1 MSLLRFDFEGSV
13 KIFEKPIR
21 ELVARDLSEVLPIMK
36 AAEEAQ
42 KSGKYVAGF
51 VSYEAAPAFRS
62 NLKTKQPAENMP
74 LIWFGV
80 YDNFTTAPTEN
91 SDAAPLSFKMD
102 TDYQNYA
109 EKIAQ
114 IKAEIAAGNTYQINY
129 TVRLQ
134 SDVPSDFSAQ
144 ATFES
149 LQQVGKANYTAL
161 LETDEFQIISASPEL
176 FFKWKENI
184 LTTRPMKGTIRR
196 GSTEQADLEAH
207 DWLKNDPKNRA
218 ENVMIVDLLRNDLGM
233 IAVPGSVKVPKL
245 MTLEPYPTV
254 WQMTSTVTAETPPDT
269 SLTAVF
275 EALFPCGSITGAPKA
290 RTMEIISELEDS
302 PRGVYCGAIGFLEP
316 NGNAIFNV
324 PIRTIS
330 IADNKATYGVGG
342 GIVWDSDAESEFSE
356 IHAKSAIL
364 EKATK
369 FSLIEC
375 LRLEN
380 GALSRIDFHLKRLQA
395 SANFFGVPF
404 DGEKIGELWRE
415 TARNNPAGTYKLR
428 FLLHPNGTHLL
439 ELTEI
444 STQNQ
449 QITAQLAKSPVS
461 TDDLFLYHKTTNRS
475 VYEDMKSTETEET
488 LLWNERG
495 ELTEFTTGNI
505 VLGIKG
511 CFFTP
516 LVSSGLLPGT
526 MRADLLAKNKISEKT
541 LMKKDLFEADF
552 VWLIN
557 SVRGFVEV
565 EIQQ

>member
-13 KIFEKPIR
+13 KIFENPLR

-62 NLKTKQPAENMP
+62 NLKTKHPAENMP

-91 SDAAPLSFKMD
+91 SDTAPLSFKMD
-102 TDYQNYA
+102 TDYQDYA

-134 SDVPSDFSAQ
+134 SDVPSEFSTQ

-245 MTLEPYPTV
+245 MTLESYPTV

-380 GALSRIDFHLKRLQA
+380 GALSRIYFHLKRLQTN
-395 SANFFGVPF
+395 ANFFGFPF
-404 DGEKIGELWRE
+404 NGEKIVELWQE

-516 LVSSGLLPGT
+516 PVSSGLLPGT

-565 EIQQ
+565 EIKQ

>member
-91 SDAAPLSFKMD
+91 SDTAPLSFKMD

-245 MTLEPYPTV
+245 ITLEPYPTV

>member
-13 KIFEKPIR
+13 KIFENPLR

-62 NLKTKQPAENMP
+62 NLKTKHPAENMP

-91 SDAAPLSFKMD
+91 SDTAPLSFKMD
-102 TDYQNYA
+102 TDYPNYA

-161 LETDEFQIISASPEL
+161 IETDEFQIISASPEL

-245 MTLEPYPTV
+245 
-254 WQMTSTVTAETPPDT
+254 
-269 SLTAVF
+269 
-275 EALFPCGSITGAPKA
+275 
-290 RTMEIISELEDS
+290 
-302 PRGVYCGAIGFLEP
+302 
-316 NGNAIFNV
+316 
-324 PIRTIS
+324 
-330 IADNKATYGVGG
+330 
-342 GIVWDSDAESEFSE
+342 
-356 IHAKSAIL
+356 
-364 EKATK
+364 
-369 FSLIEC
+369 
-375 LRLEN
+375 
-380 GALSRIDFHLKRLQA
+380 
-395 SANFFGVPF
+395 
-404 DGEKIGELWRE
+404 
-415 TARNNPAGTYKLR
+415 
-428 FLLHPNGTHLL
+428 
-439 ELTEI
+439 
-444 STQNQ
+444 
-449 QITAQLAKSPVS
+449 
-461 TDDLFLYHKTTNRS
+461 
-475 VYEDMKSTETEET
+475 
-488 LLWNERG
+488 
-495 ELTEFTTGNI
+495 
-505 VLGIKG
+505 
-511 CFFTP
+511 
-516 LVSSGLLPGT
+516 
-526 MRADLLAKNKISEKT
+526 
-541 LMKKDLFEADF
+541 
-552 VWLIN
+552 
-557 SVRGFVEV
+557 
-565 EIQQ
+565 

>member
-1 MSLLRFDFEGSV
+1 MSYLRFDFEGET
-13 KIFEKPIR
+13 KIFEKPLR
-21 ELVARDLSEVLPIMK
+21 ELVARDLSEVLPVMK
-36 AAEEAQ
+36 AAEDAQ

-51 VSYEAAPAFRS
+51 VSYEAAPAFRA
-62 NLKTKQPAENMP
+62 NLKTNSPSNNMP
-74 LIWFGV
+74 LVWFGV
-80 YDNFTTAPTEN
+80 YDNFTDTIEETPN
-91 SDAAPLSFKMD
+91 SAPLSFKMD
-102 TDYQNYA
+102 TAYPEYA
-109 EKIAQ
+109 AKIAQ
-114 IKAEIAAGNTYQINY
+114 IKTEIAAGNTYQINY

-144 ATFES
+144 ATYET

-161 LETDEFQIISASPEL
+161 LSNDEFQIISASPEL
-176 FFKWKENI
+176 FFKWKENV

-196 GSTEQADLEAH
+196 GSTKQTDLEAH

-233 IAVPGSVKVPKL
+233 IAVPGSVKVPNL

-254 WQMTSTVTAETPPDT
+254 WQMTSTVTAETVPETD
-269 SLTAVF
+269 LTDVF
-275 EALFPCGSITGAPKA
+275 KAIFPCGSITGAPKA

-324 PIRTIS
+324 PIRTIA
-330 IADNKATYGVGG
+330 IADNKASYGVGG

-364 EKATK
+364 EKTTK

-380 GALSRIDFHLKRLQA
+380 GELTRTDFHLKRLQT
-395 SANFFGVPF
+395 SAEFFGYSF
-404 DGEKIGELWRE
+404 NREEIRELWNE
-415 TARNNPAGTYKLR
+415 SARKNATGTYKMR
-428 FLLHPNGTHLL
+428 FLLHPDGTHQL
-439 ELTEI
+439 ELAEI
-444 STQNQ
+444 NAENTP
-449 QITAQLAKSPVS
+449 IIAQLAEKPVS
-461 TDDLFLYHKTTNRS
+461 TKDLFLYHKTTHRK
-475 VYEDMKSTETEET
+475 VYEDLKSTKTAET
-488 LLWNERG
+488 LLWNERE
-495 ELTEFTTGNI
+495 ELTEFINGNI
-505 VLGIKG
+505 VLGING

-516 LVSSGLLPGT
+516 PATSGLLPGT
-526 MRADLLAKNKISEKT
+526 MRAELLANNQITEKT
-541 LMKKDLFEADF
+541 LVKKDIFDADF

-565 EIQQ
+565 EIEQ

>member
-1 MSLLRFDFEGSV
+1 MSLLRFDFEGET
-13 KIFEKPIR
+13 KIFEKPLR
-21 ELVARDLSEVLPIMK
+21 ELVARDLSEVLPVMK
-36 AAEEAQ
+36 AAEDAQ

-62 NLKTKQPAENMP
+62 NLKTNNPIENTP
-74 LIWFGV
+74 LVWFGV
-80 YDNFTTAPTEN
+80 YDNFTETIAESSN
-91 SDAAPLSFKMD
+91 SAPLSFKMD
-102 TDYQNYA
+102 TAYPEYA
-109 EKIAQ
+109 AKIAQ

-134 SDVPSDFSAQ
+134 SDVPSDFSVQ
-144 ATFES
+144 ATYKT

-161 LETDEFQIISASPEL
+161 LSTNEFQIISASPEL
-176 FFKWKENI
+176 FFKWKKNI

-196 GSTEQADLEAH
+196 GSTKQTDLEAH

-233 IAVPGSVKVPKL
+233 IAVPGSVKVPEL

-254 WQMTSTVTAETPPDT
+254 WQMTSTVIAETVPDT
-269 SLTAVF
+269 DLTAVF
-275 EALFPCGSITGAPKA
+275 KALFPCGSITGAPKA

-324 PIRTIS
+324 PIRTIA

-364 EKATK
+364 EKASK

-380 GALSRIDFHLKRLQA
+380 GELARTEFHLKRLQT
-395 SANFFGVPF
+395 SAEFFGYSF
-404 DGEKIGELWRE
+404 NREEMRELWNK
-415 TARNNPAGTYKLR
+415 TARKNATGTFKMR
-428 FLLHPNGTHLL
+428 FLLHPDGTHHL
-439 ELTEI
+439 ELAEI
-444 STQNQ
+444 SKENAS
-449 QITAQLAKSPVS
+449 ITAQLAERPVS
-461 TDDLFLYHKTTNRS
+461 TNDLFLYHKTTHRK
-475 VYEDMKSTETEET
+475 VYENLKSTKTAET
-488 LLWNERG
+488 LLWNERE
-495 ELTEFTTGNI
+495 ELTEFINGNI
-505 VLGIKG
+505 VLGING

-516 LVSSGLLPGT
+516 PATSGLLPGT
-526 MRADLLAKNKISEKT
+526 MRAELLANNKITEKT
-541 LMKKDLFEADF
+541 LVKKDLFDADF

-565 EIQQ
+565 EIEQ

>member
-1 MSLLRFDFEGSV
+1 MSLLRFDFEGDT
-13 KIFEKPIR
+13 KIFENPLY
-21 ELVARDLSEVLPIMK
+21 ELVAHDLAEVLPIMK

-62 NLKTKQPAENMP
+62 NLKTQKPDARMP
-74 LIWFGV
+74 LVWFGV
-80 YDNFTTAPTEN
+80 YDGFTDTTTKCPD
-91 SDAAPLSFKMD
+91 SAPLSFKMD
-102 TDYQNYA
+102 TNFPKYA
-109 EKIAQ
+109 EKIDQ

-129 TVRLQ
+129 TVRLK
-134 SDVPSDFSAQ
+134 SDVPNIFSSQ
-144 ATFES
+144 ATYKT
-149 LQQVGKANYTAL
+149 LQQIGKANYTAL
-161 LETDEFQIISASPEL
+161 LSTNDFEIISASPEL
-176 FFKWKENI
+176 FFKWKENL

-196 GSTEQADLEAH
+196 GITEQADLEAH

-254 WQMTSTVTAETPPDT
+254 WQMTSTVTAETPPETD
-269 SLTAVF
+269 LTAVF
-275 EALFPCGSITGAPKA
+275 KALFPCGSITGAPKA
-290 RTMEIISELEDS
+290 RTMEIISALEDS

-316 NGNAIFNV
+316 NGNAIFSV
-324 PIRTIS
+324 PIRTIA

-342 GIVWDSDAESEFSE
+342 GIVWDSDATSEFSE

-364 EKATK
+364 EKATG
-369 FSLIEC
+369 FSLIES

-380 GALSRIDFHLKRLQA
+380 GELFRTEYHLKRLQT
-395 SANFFGVPF
+395 SADFFGVPF
-404 DGEKIGELWRE
+404 NREEIEKLWTK
-415 TARNNPAGTYKLR
+415 TAQKNTTGTYKMR
-428 FLLHPNGTHLL
+428 FLLHPDGATDL

-444 STQNQ
+444 DAKNKR
-449 QITAQLAKSPVS
+449 ITAQLADNPVIS
-461 TDDLFLYHKTTNRS
+461 NDLFLYHKTTHRK
-475 VYEDMKSTETEET
+475 VYEDLKNPQTAET

-495 ELTEFTTGNI
+495 ELTEFITGNI
-505 VLGIKG
+505 VLGING

-516 LVSSGLLPGT
+516 PVASGLLPGT
-526 MRADLLAKNKISEKT
+526 MRAELLAKNKISEKT
-541 LMKKDLFEADF
+541 LVKKDLFEADF

-565 EIQQ
+565 EIEQ

>member
-91 SDAAPLSFKMD
+91 SDTAPLSFKMD

>member
-91 SDAAPLSFKMD
+91 SCTAPLSFKMD

>member
-91 SDAAPLSFKMD
+91 SDTAPHSFKMD